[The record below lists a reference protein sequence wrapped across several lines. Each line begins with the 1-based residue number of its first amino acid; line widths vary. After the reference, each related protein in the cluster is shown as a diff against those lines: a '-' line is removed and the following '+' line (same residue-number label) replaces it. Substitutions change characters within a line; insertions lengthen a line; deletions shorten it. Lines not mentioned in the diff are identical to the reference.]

1 MKNKKRFAAVF
12 IAALTASCVWLA
24 ACGDN
29 SGNNNDPDG
38 PDKDPGGETPVV
50 SVDKSDLPYVSALDG
65 YKKTEWSGAK
75 WIWTEKNPS
84 NSYMAFRKTF
94 DLSAKPAKA
103 TLNVSAESKYWLW
116 VNGELTVYDGSP
128 KRGATAY
135 DAYYEQVDLTDA
147 LVSGSNVIA
156 FMVAYNGKDGTS
168 SVSPGKGG
176 LIFELDADGKKIV
189 SDGSVKVQRLTAYRN
204 EALLGDEWPGY
215 KQAGQL
221 AEWNVYYDASYAI
234 GEFYK
239 KDFDDSA
246 WTAATEVARA
256 GEQPFNDLYL
266 SVTPL
271 IAFDREY
278 TELSCEYTGVKLA
291 QPTTITVDLPD
302 RQNVQFSPYFEL
314 TSESEG
320 ARFTYY
326 TNTYETQGICSF
338 KDDYVA
344 VKGEQKYES
353 YPWRSGS
360 QLIIEA
366 PAGVTFNK
374 IAVRISH
381 YATEQAGSFKSDN
394 QRLNT
399 LWQKAYNT
407 LLICMRDTYMDC
419 PERERSPYLGD
430 SANQI
435 SETFYCMDENSY
447 ALTKKT
453 ILSTLGWTKTDK
465 AFPLRSPGSN
475 LSENP
480 GQTLSFLVATYEYYL
495 ATGDAETMRA
505 FYPAAVNYLKLWD
518 MNADGTVKYR
528 NGSFVWVDWGDGYD
542 QEVLQN
548 CWYYYALNCIAKLAQ
563 NLEITTDTA
572 FFTERAQS
580 IKTGFAKFRKDG
592 GFASGTAY
600 DDRANAMAVLSGLA
614 EESDYANV
622 KTVLTTVNGASPYME
637 KYVLEALCVMGEYEA
652 CITRM
657 LSRYSDMIDDVDSTL
672 WEVWDKTP
680 SKGTMNHGW
689 SGGPLTVLSKYYGG
703 ISPVKAGYEEYEIV
717 LNGYFD
723 TLETGVHTLKGDI
736 SYKLTPAQGGGYNIT
751 LKTIDAKATLKV
763 PESMGTQITVSGG
776 TYEAAPSETG
786 YTCFTLTGG
795 GEYIITLR

>member
-1 MKNKKRFAAVF
+1 MNYKKR
-12 IAALTASCVWLA
+12 IAAAIIATLTASCACLA
-24 ACGDN
+24 ACG
-29 SGNNNDPDG
+29 GNKPE
-38 PDKDPGGETPVV
+38 KETPIVP
-50 SVDKSDLPYVSALDG
+50 VDKSDLPYVSALDG
-65 YKKTEWSGAK
+65 YKKTDWSGAK
-75 WIWTEKNPS
+75 WVWTEKNPA
-84 NSYMAFRKTF
+84 NSYVALRKSF
-94 DLSAKPAKA
+94 NLAQKPAKA
-103 TLNVSAESKYWLW
+103 ILNVSAESKYWLW

-135 DAYYEQVDLTDA
+135 DAYYEQVDI
-147 LVSGSNVIA
+147 SNAMTAGDNTLA
-156 FMVAYNGKDGTS
+156 FMVAYNGRNGTS

-176 LIFELDADGKKIV
+176 LLFELDLGDKKIV
-189 SDGSVKVQRLTAYRN
+189 SDSSVKVQRLTAYRN
-204 EALLGDEWPGY
+204 EALLGEDWPGY

-221 AEWNVYYDASYAI
+221 AEWNVYYDASYATSE

-239 KDFDDSA
+239 KSFNDGA
-246 WTAATEVARA
+246 WTNATEVARA
-256 GEQPFNDLYL
+256 GEEPFNDLYL

-271 IAFDREY
+271 IDFDAEY
-278 TELSCEYTGVKLA
+278 TELSSQYTGVKLTA
-291 QPTTITVDLPD
+291 PTTITVDLPQ
-302 RQNVQFSPYFEL
+302 RQNLQFSPYFEL
-314 TSESEG
+314 SSETDG

-326 TNTYETQGICSF
+326 TNTYETQGIGSF

-344 VKGEQKYES
+344 VAGEQKYES

-366 PAGVTFNK
+366 PAGITFNK
-374 IAVRISH
+374 IAVRTSK
-381 YATEQAGSFKSDN
+381 YATEKAGSFESDN
-394 QRLNT
+394 AKLNT

-435 SETFYCMDENSY
+435 SETFYCMDENAY

-453 ILSTLGWTKTDK
+453 ILNTLGWTKTDN
-465 AFPLRSPGSN
+465 AIPLRSPGSN

-480 GQTLSFLVATYEYYL
+480 GQTLAFLVAVYEYYL
-495 ATGDAETMRA
+495 ATGDAETVRA
-505 FYPAAVNYLKLWD
+505 FYPAAINYLKLWD
-518 MNADGTVKYR
+518 LNADGTVKYR

-548 CWYYYALNCIAKLAQ
+548 CWYYYALTTFQKLASSLQ
-563 NLEITTDTA
+563 ITADDA
-572 FFTERAQS
+572 FFAERAGK

-592 GFASGTAY
+592 GFASGTSY

-614 EESDYANV
+614 DESDYENV
-622 KTVLTTVNGASPYME
+622 KNVLTTVNGASPFME

-657 LSRYSDMIDDVDSTL
+657 LSRYTPMIDDVDGTL

-703 ISPVKAGYEEYEIV
+703 ISSVKPGYEEYQIV
-717 LNGYFD
+717 LNGYFGSLQ
-723 TLETGVHTLKGDI
+723 TSVHTLKGDI
-736 SYKLTPAQGGGYNIT
+736 SYALAVNGSTTTVT
-751 LKTIDAKATLKV
+751 LNAINAKATLKI
-763 PESMGTQITVSGG
+763 PESMGTNVSISGG
-776 TYEAAPSETG
+776 AYTAAAEEKG
-786 YTCFTLTGG
+786 FTCFTLTGG
-795 GEYIITLR
+795 GTYTLTIG